1 MDANLWYILKEN
13 IDGYVYNLTVETIAS
28 AAVSYL
34 IPMAVMLV
42 LLFLI
47 AWKRP
52 KVPAAE
58 TAASTMSGE
67 QEQSAEMPVKYC
79 PNCGTALLEDSAFCT
94 NCGVK
99 QT

>member
-1 MDANLWYILKEN
+1 MDSNFWYMLNQDIA
-13 IDGYVYNLTVETIAS
+13 DYVYNLTDETIAS
-28 AAVSYL
+28 ASVYYL
-34 IPMAVMLV
+34 IPMAVILV

-52 KVPAAE
+52 KVQVAE

-67 QEQSAEMPVKYC
+67 QKQSAEMPVKYC